1 MISKMKLLSKMFR
14 HRLAQAFA
22 GRPRGAFPADARLA
36 AMGAVLAVVTA
47 RAAGVLA
54 RLQEAFERD
63 DQAGKGK
70 TLIGDWRTPARR
82 GLGVVVLTFGVLGG
96 WASIAQIDSGVVAS
110 GSVVVES
117 DRKAVQHLEGGIV
130 KDLLVTNDAHV
141 EEGQVLIRLDA
152 TQVRAQ
158 EDMARSAFYSAQAEE
173 ARLEAEAEALD
184 AVSFPPELVQQ
195 MADPA
200 ARRAADDEL
209 RQFREHRSARK
220 IQVSILGERIA
231 QAKGQIRG
239 AVAQRDAAQSQLASV
254 DREYAK
260 LKPLA
265 EKGLVPVSRVA
276 TLERSK
282 AELEGRVGSL
292 EADMARLERTI
303 EEARL
308 QIAQVEQK
316 TAEDASVKLAET
328 RARLADAREKLGV
341 AVDRSNRVNVR
352 APRAGRVVGLK
363 VHTIGAVVRPSD
375 TLMEIV
381 PDDDRLIVSAKMSPL
396 DVNHVHVGLP
406 AEVRLPSF
414 KARTTPIAIGE
425 VRSVAA
431 DALRDEL
438 TGQTYYELKVSV
450 QVAQFPEDVRE
461 KLKPGMPA
469 DVLVATG
476 ERTVF
481 AYLTQPLMDAVRR
494 GMREN

>member
-1 MISKMKLLSKMFR
+1 M
-14 HRLAQAFA
+14 
-22 GRPRGAFPADARLA
+22 
-36 AMGAVLAVVTA
+36 
-47 RAAGVLA
+47 
-54 RLQEAFERD
+54 QEAFERD